1 MALPRHTMMVRSWS
15 FGKIRGLKFTN
26 TKNNID
32 ISEIE
37 KRFSKENNLN
47 SYRYLR
53 QFEDFY

>member
-1 MALPRHTMMVRSWS
+1 MVRSWS
-15 FGKIRGLKFTN
+15 FGKICGLKFTN